1 MLGKSARFSVRA
13 AVALLVLL
21 AVGCAAKDYR
31 QIVVVDGD
39 KAEVVTWGKAPAQDQ
54 TAQAVWGNG
63 RTLVFRTNSSVP
75 GAPVKA
81 EGKAGRIYRVTEANQ
96 MEEVGEFPLTMPND
110 TLAYQ
115 YGR

>member
-1 MLGKSARFSVRA
+1 MLSKTARVGVRV
-13 AVALLVLL
+13 AVALLGIF

-39 KAEVVTWGKAPAQDQ
+39 KTEVITWGRAPKNEQQ
-54 TAQAVWGNG
+54 PAVWANG
-63 RTLVFRTNSSVP
+63 RTLVFRSDSRVP
-75 GAPVKA
+75 GAPAHAV
-81 EGKAGRIYRVTEANQ
+81 GKAGRIYRVTEANQ
-96 MEEVGEFPLTMPND
+96 LEEVGEFPLSMPND

>member
-1 MLGKSARFSVRA
+1 MLGNSARFSMRV
-13 AVALLVLL
+13 AVALLGLFV
-21 AVGCAAKDYR
+21 VGCAAKDYR

-39 KAEVVTWGKAPAQDQ
+39 KTEVVTWGHAPEKEQNP
-54 TAQAVWGNG
+54 AVWANG
-63 RTLVFRTNSSVP
+63 RTLVFRSDSSVP
-75 GAPVKA
+75 GAPAHAV
-81 EGKAGRIYRVTEANQ
+81 GKAGRVYRVTEANQ

>member
-1 MLGKSARFSVRA
+1 MHGKSARFSVRV
-13 AVALLVLL
+13 AVTLLGLF
-21 AVGCAAKDYR
+21 AVGCAVKDYR

-39 KAEVVTWGKAPAQDQ
+39 KAEVVTWGKAPAEEQQ
-54 TAQAVWGNG
+54 PAVWANG
-63 RTLVFRTNSSVP
+63 RTLVFRSDSPVP
-75 GAPVKA
+75 GAPVHA
-81 EGKAGRIYRVTEANQ
+81 VGKAGRVYRVTEANQ